1 MTKLVIVESPTKA
14 RTIKAFLKDDY
25 VVLDSRGHIRDL
37 PQSASEIPARV
48 KKKPWANLG
57 IDVQNQFEPLYVISA
72 EKKAIVRDLKKA
84 LKTADELI
92 IATDEDREGESIGW
106 HIYDVLR
113 PEIPVKRIV
122 FHEITRSAILQA
134 LENPGQLNHDLI
146 NAQKARRILD
156 RLVGYSLSQLLWKKV
171 APKLS
176 AGRVQSV
183 AVRLIVDREK
193 ARRAFVQGTYW
204 DLLAQLSPANR
215 QDAGSR
221 FQARMH
227 ALNGTRPGYGQGSG
241 QGDGTAGRGN
251 QGLAPER
258 NPGAGR
264 CGPVAGHELED
275 PGGAGAPDHASAPRR
290 PFTTS
295 SLQIEA
301 NRRFGFTAERTM
313 RIAQR
318 LYENGHIT
326 YMRTDSVHL
335 SGQAIAAARERVMA
349 MFGPEQM
356 TPKPR
361 VYRTRSKN
369 AQEAHEAIRPAGET
383 MRTAREKHLT
393 GEEGRLYELIWK
405 RTLAT
410 QLVDARLNNIT
421 VRIGVSHPAGPTPV
435 QGAET
440 AGEELVVTDAE
451 FRARGTTIL
460 VRGFLNLYVEA
471 TPRTEEEEGPG
482 QEFLSAPLPS
492 LQEGE
497 SVHLYELAP
506 EGHETKP
513 PARYSEAALVK
524 SLVDQGIGRPST
536 YATIIET
543 IQNRKYAFKR
553 KQEIIPSFTAFAVV
567 NMLEKSFASLVD
579 FGFTARMED
588 TLDQIATGETD
599 WLGYVDSFYLGD
611 SGLETQIAEQEA
623 RIEPGMFRSIDL
635 PNFAYQIRLG
645 PYGPFVQKDLPAN
658 GQEPQRLIAS
668 LPDDLAPADLTT
680 ALADELFAQKNQG
693 PQSLGLDE
701 QSQQEIYLRAG
712 RYGPYLQLGPD
723 AKDGAKPKRISIPK
737 NMQPEEV
744 TLQEARQLLALPRH
758 LGEHPEDGK
767 AVITHIG
774 RYGPYVSHDGKF
786 ATLSGADTV
795 FNVTLERALTLL
807 AERKGRRRAAP
818 KVLRELG
825 VHPDDQAPIQLLDG
839 RYGPYVKYH
848 KINASLPK
856 NLDPDDLELAGA
868 LELIA
873 ERIKNPPKRRRRR
886 KS

>member
-14 RTIKAFLKDDY
+14 RTIKAFLQDDY

-106 HIYDVLR
+106 HVYDVLR

-204 DLLAQLSPANR
+204 DLLAQLAPANR

-227 ALNGTRPGYGQGSG
+227 ALNGTRLATGKDLDKATGQLAE
-241 QGDGTAGRGN
+241 GTRAWLLN
-251 QGLAPER
+251 ETQALAAVDQLPDMNWKILAVQER
-258 NPGAGR
+258 QTT
-264 CGPVAGHELED
+264 
-275 PGGAGAPDHASAPRR
+275 RR
-290 PFTTS
+290 PAAPFTTS

-839 RYGPYVKYH
+839 RYGPYVKYN

-856 NLDPDDLELAGA
+856 DLDPDDLDLSSA